1 MYGKVQVYEG
11 SLLRIRHL
19 YRFYSEQKSGW
30 LGFPRVNPWMQ
41 YFTNMFHYGRPL
53 RHKPMHSSYIRC
65 IVVHANLASTLWLIG
80 NNQAIHDIATVS
92 FK

>member
-1 MYGKVQVYEG
+1 MKGRYWEFVINIDFTLNN
-11 SLLRIRHL
+11 SL
-19 YRFYSEQKSGW
+19 ESGC

-80 NNQAIHDIATVS
+80 DNQAIHDIATVS